1 MQYPTPQKGIIT
13 IYSKTGC
20 NYCVKVKK
28 LLEENKHNFKI
39 IDCDNFILENKDEF
53 LLFIKD
59 IIGREYRFFPMV
71 FDDNTFIGGYDETL
85 KYFTSLQD
93 KLLDF
98 DLNF

>member
-1 MQYPTPQKGIIT
+1 MQYPTPQKEIIT

-28 LLEENKHNFKI
+28 ILEENNHNFI
-39 IDCDNFILENKDEF
+39 TIDCDKFISENKDEF
-53 LLFIKD
+53 LLFIKNV
-59 IIGREYRFFPMV
+59 IGKEYNFFPMV
-71 FDDNTFIGGYDETL
+71 FHDNTFIGGYDETL
-85 KYFTSLQD
+85 KYLTSLQY